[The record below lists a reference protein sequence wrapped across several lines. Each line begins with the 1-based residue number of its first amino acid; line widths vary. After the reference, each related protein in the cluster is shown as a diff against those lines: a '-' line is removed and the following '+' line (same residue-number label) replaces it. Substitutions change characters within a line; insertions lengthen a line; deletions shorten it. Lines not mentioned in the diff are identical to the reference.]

1 MLLWCLCLMFWLNFY
16 ALSFYQGIMMTLP
29 SVLSHLSKG
38 LAASVLLLSIST
50 QAQATSPCNID
61 MNYDIDMTPTKLTF
75 TQQGKESYRIDNQRL
90 FINNEQ
96 IRLTAQQQASLN
108 SYAQAMRKQVPQVVT
123 LANDAV
129 VLVSGALN
137 ESLTPLLG
145 PQSQPQIDKLSQS
158 LADKVKT
165 IAVKNGDSYHL
176 GGDRA
181 QGNETLEQAL
191 TNEVQQ
197 LIQNAMGTVMLS
209 MGGQIM
215 MMEGDSFDQ
224 KMLAFGAKMQ
234 KEAQQIET
242 RVKTNAQQLKQQA
255 NAMCAQLPELKQ
267 LQQQLWQQVP
277 ELAQV
282 PVPLK

>member
-1 MLLWCLCLMFWLNFY
+1 
-16 ALSFYQGIMMTLP
+16 MTLP

-145 PQSQPQIDKLSQS
+145 TQSQPQIDKLSQS

-181 QGNETLEQAL
+181 DGNETLEQAL

-255 NAMCAQLPELKQ
+255 NAICAQLPELKQ